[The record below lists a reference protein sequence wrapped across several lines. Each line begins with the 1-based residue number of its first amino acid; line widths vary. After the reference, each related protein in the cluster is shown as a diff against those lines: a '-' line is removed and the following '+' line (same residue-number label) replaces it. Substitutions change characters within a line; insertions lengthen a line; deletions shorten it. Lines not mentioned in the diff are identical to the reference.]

1 MRIIQQYIYGLYFA
15 CFSKKVKATFISRI
29 DNKTKFEGNNRV
41 GRGAVVLNSSFG
53 YGSYIGNHCVIANTK
68 IGRFCSIASKVEMIT
83 GTHPTKDFVSTHPSF
98 FSLNPPSGESFVNE
112 CRFDEFRTTS
122 SGLSLEIGSDVWIG
136 HNVKILEGVTIGH
149 GAIIAAGSVVT
160 KDVPPYAI
168 VGGVPAKIIRNRFDD
183 EDIIALLRIKWWDFP
198 VERIKNMANDFDNI
212 KKFIA
217 KYNE

>member
-1 MRIIQQYIYGLYFA
+1 MILQEYLFGLYYTFI
-15 CFSKKVKATFISRI
+15 SKRVKATFISRI
-29 DNKTKFEGNNRV
+29 SKTSTFEGKNRI
-41 GRGAVVLNSSFG
+41 GRGSIVLNSSFG
-53 YGSYIGNHCVIANTK
+53 YGSYIGNNCIIANTI
-68 IGRFCSIASKVEMIT
+68 IGRFCSIASRVEMVT

-98 FSLNPPSGESFVNE
+98 FSLNPPAGDSFVKE
-112 CRFDEFRTTS
+112 CRFDEFRTTP

-136 HNVKILEGVTIGH
+136 HNVKLLEGVTIGH

-183 EDIIALLRIKWWDFP
+183 EDIEALLRIEWWKLP
-198 VERIKNMANDFDNI
+198 LERIKDMANDFDNI

>member
-1 MRIIQQYIYGLYFA
+1 MKIILQYMCGLLLV
-15 CFSKKVKATFISRI
+15 CFSNKVKVTFISRI

-41 GRGAVVLNSSFG
+41 GRGSVVLNSSFG

-98 FSLNPPSGESFVNE
+98 FSLNPPSGESFVKE
-112 CRFDEFRTTS
+112 RRFDEFRTTP

-136 HNVKILEGVTIGH
+136 HNVKIIEGVTIGH

-183 EDIIALLRIKWWDFP
+183 EDISALLQIKWWDFP